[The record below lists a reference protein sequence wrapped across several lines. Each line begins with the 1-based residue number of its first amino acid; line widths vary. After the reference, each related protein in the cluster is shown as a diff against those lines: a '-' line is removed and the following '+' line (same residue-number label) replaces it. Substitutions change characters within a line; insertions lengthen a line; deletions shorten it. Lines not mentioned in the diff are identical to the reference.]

1 MAFRCIRLP
10 TAHCPPRNL
19 VMNIP
24 RLLICLLAGL
34 SATLLPGQKTKIAEV
49 RPFDGVPALWV
60 DGQPRLP
67 FMYALT
73 HVVGGRWSW
82 EELPSHNLG
91 NACDAGIRLY
101 QVDLWFEDI
110 WLKDRKNLDI
120 DLARRQLRGVL
131 DACPD
136 AGIVVRLHVNA
147 PMWWNRANPDE
158 CVQFANDT
166 LEKFP
171 EGLPFNHEDGDI
183 YRGLRASLASGKWRR
198 EAGRRVVEFCKKLA
212 RTREGR
218 AVIGIHLSCGVYG
231 EWHPWGFVRN
241 EPDVSPPMQAA
252 FRKWLKN
259 RYPSGQALQ
268 TAWSDTLVS
277 FHSAAAPDTTARRC
291 CGDGFFRNPA
301 QEQRVIDFY
310 KCQQEVIA
318 DDIEFFCR
326 TVKENWP
333 RKLITGVFYGY
344 YHFSLCRQAMAG
356 HLEVERLLAS
366 PWIDY
371 FAGPTSYNKPSRESG
386 GSGLQR
392 SIVQSVLRH
401 GKLWFDE
408 VDNGYLQNKFES
420 DFVRSRPLGDSA
432 YLTVLQRSLWL
443 PLMQG
448 CGLWLYDF
456 GPRRNTGWWDGE
468 MYRQEF
474 RRTLDFFSKDFQLK
488 KPAPAE
494 VLAVWDTESFY
505 HVENKATK
513 TCEKGLDAAAEDLQR
528 CGIPTDHTFLFDLPQ
543 IDLRPYRVI
552 LFMVAWKLSPEQRR
566 FIRDS
571 VAREGRTLIW
581 NYLSGYSDGRHTG
594 RANIEALSGI
604 SLAKVTPPD
613 TIRWL
618 AADSTFTGVERIDPF
633 FTIADSAAEPLG
645 FLARINVPVIG
656 RKKMGTF
663 TSVYTGVPL
672 HGAGV
677 FRALLREAG
686 CRVINERDDF
696 TFEKNDLILL
706 HFQEKNPVRLHLRN
720 GYQLDLKVPAPAT
733 LLLHAER
740 GEPVLPGAFQSF
752 IKITRPE

>member
-1 MAFRCIRLP
+1 
-10 TAHCPPRNL
+10 
-19 VMNIP
+19 MNIP
-24 RLLICLLAGL
+24 RLLICVLTVLT
-34 SATLLPGQKTKIAEV
+34 ATLLPAQKTKTAEV
-49 RPFDGVPALWV
+49 RPFDGVPALWI
-60 DGQPRLP
+60 DGERQLP

-82 EELPSHNLG
+82 EELPAHNLG
-91 NACDAGIRLY
+91 NACEVGIRLY

-110 WLKDRKNLDI
+110 WLKDRKSLDM
-120 DLARRQLRGVL
+120 DMVRRQLRGVL

-147 PMWWNRANPDE
+147 PMWWNRANPGE
-158 CVQFANDT
+158 CVQFANAS
-166 LEKFP
+166 LEKSP

-183 YRGLRASLASGKWRR
+183 YRSLRASLASEKWRR
-198 EAGRRVVEFCKKLA
+198 ESGLRVVEFCKKLA

-241 EPDVSPPMQAA
+241 EPDVSPPMQTA
-252 FRKWLKN
+252 FRKWLKT
-259 RYPSGQALQ
+259 RYVSDPELQA
-268 TAWSDTLVS
+268 AWSDPQIS
-277 FHSAAAPDTTARRC
+277 FISATVPDTSARHC
-291 CGDGFFRNPA
+291 CGDGFFRNPE

-310 KCQQEVIA
+310 QCQQEIIA

-326 TVKENWP
+326 TVKEVWP

-344 YHFSLCRQAMAG
+344 YHFSLCRQAMSG

-392 SIVQSVLRH
+392 GIVQSVLRH

-408 VDNGYLQNKFES
+408 VDNGYLQNKYES

-432 YLTVLQRSLWL
+432 YLPVLQRSLWL

-456 GPRRNTGWWDGE
+456 GPRRNTGWWDSD

-474 RRTLDFFSKDFQLK
+474 RRTLAFFSKEFRLK

-494 VLAVWDTESFY
+494 ALVVWDTESFY
-505 HVENKATK
+505 HVENKSTK
-513 TCEKGLDAAAEDLQR
+513 TCERGLDAAAEDLQR
-528 CGIPTDHTFLFDLPQ
+528 CGVPTDHIYLFELPR
-543 IDLRPYRVI
+543 IDLRPYRAV

-571 VAREGRTLIW
+571 VARDGRTLIW
-581 NYLSGYSDGRHTG
+581 NYLSGYSDGRQTDLAH
-594 RANIEALSGI
+594 IEALSGI
-604 SLAKVTPPD
+604 TLAKTKPPD
-613 TIRWL
+613 TIRWQ
-618 AADSTFTGVERIDPF
+618 AGDFTFKSVERIDPF
-633 FTIADSAAEPLG
+633 YAIADTAARSQG
-645 FLARINVPVIG
+645 FLAGTNTPVIG
-656 RKKMGTF
+656 RKKLETW
-663 TSVYTGVPL
+663 TSVYAGVPL
-672 HGAGV
+672 HGSGV
-677 FRALLREAG
+677 FRTLFREAG
-686 CRVINERDDF
+686 CLVLNEEDDF
-696 TFEKNDLILL
+696 TFEKSDHILL
-706 HFQEKNPVRLHLRN
+706 HIKEPGSGRLHLGN
-720 GYQLDLKVPAPAT
+720 GSQLDLKVPVPAT
-733 LLLHAER
+733 LLFHAET
-740 GEPVLPGAFQSF
+740 GVEVLPQAFQSV
-752 IKITRPE
+752 IRITPPE

>member
-1 MAFRCIRLP
+1 M
-10 TAHCPPRNL
+10 
-19 VMNIP
+19 
-24 RLLICLLAGL
+24 LAGL
-34 SATLLPGQKTKIAEV
+34 GAALLPAQKIKTAEV
-49 RPFDGVPALWV
+49 RSFDGVPALVV
-60 DGQPRLP
+60 DGQRQLP

-82 EELPSHNLG
+82 EELPAHNLG
-91 NACDAGIRLY
+91 NACAVGIRIF

-110 WLKDRKNLDI
+110 WRKDRHDLDME
-120 DLARRQLRGVL
+120 LVKRQLRGVL

-147 PMWWNRANPDE
+147 PLWWNRANPGE
-158 CVQFANDT
+158 CVQFANGP

-183 YRGLRASLASGKWRR
+183 YRGVRASLASEKWRL
-198 EAGRRVVEFCKKLA
+198 ESGRRVVEFCKKLA
-212 RTREGR
+212 RSREGR
-218 AVIGIHLSCGVYG
+218 AVVGIHLSCGVYG

-241 EPDVSPPMQAA
+241 EPDVSTPMQAA
-252 FRKWLKN
+252 FRKWLKT
-259 RYPSGQALQ
+259 RYGSDQSLRVAWNDMQ
-268 TAWSDTLVS
+268 VTFHTATV
-277 FHSAAAPDTTARRC
+277 PDTIARRC
-291 CGDGFFRNPA
+291 CGDGFFRQPH

-310 KCQQEVIA
+310 KCQQEIIA
-318 DDIEFFCR
+318 DDVEFFCR

-432 YLTVLQRSLWL
+432 YLPVLQRSLWL

-456 GPRRNTGWWDGE
+456 GPRRNTGWWDGD

-474 RRTLDFFSKDFQLK
+474 RRTIDFFSKEFRSK
-488 KPAPAE
+488 TPAPAE
-494 VLAVWDTESFY
+494 VLVVWDTESFY
-505 HVENKATK
+505 HVENKSTK
-513 TCEKGLDAAAEDLQR
+513 TCEQGLDAAAEDLQR
-528 CGIPTDHTFLFDLPQ
+528 CGVPTDHTYLFDLPR
-543 IDLRPYRVI
+543 IDLRPYRAI

-571 VAREGRTLIW
+571 VARDGRTIIW
-581 NYLSGYSDGRHTG
+581 NYLSGYSDGHQTDQ
-594 RANIEALSGI
+594 AQIEALSGI
-604 SLAKVTPPD
+604 SLTKIPLPD
-613 TIRWL
+613 TIRWQ
-618 AADSTFTGVERIDPF
+618 AGDKHFTSVERIDPLF
-633 FTIADSAAEPLG
+633 SITDS
-645 FLARINVPVIG
+645 NVETEAVLTGTGRPVVG
-656 RKKMGTF
+656 RKKLGTY
-663 TSVYTGVPL
+663 TSVYACVPL
-672 HGAGV
+672 HGSGV
-677 FRALLREAG
+677 FRSLFREAG
-686 CRVINERDDF
+686 CVVLNEKDDF
-696 TFEKNDLILL
+696 TFERNDLLLL
-706 HFQEKNPVRLHLRN
+706 HLKEPGSGRLHLRN
-720 GYQLDLKVPAPAT
+720 GAQLDLKVPAPAT
-733 LLLHAER
+733 LLLQAET
-740 GEPVLPGAFQSF
+740 GMEVLPQGFPAV
-752 IKITRPE
+752 INITPPE